1 MITLEFPITPPY
13 KADILRQYGRNLS
26 RYPVVKAEVDAFL
39 RGQDETF
46 ALCLQYLYGH
56 MAAQDVL
63 SASVSVFASY
73 VQATLEAFRQMR
85 DDGEIFESTMYAGH
99 NYGSCKKDVQQ
110 ILESGRNARGL
121 GGVKMPRMN
130 MAFTPV
136 NHDFIMTIAR
146 MTGQTYT
153 DFVNHVIDLY
163 REEHKEQYEAALKL
177 RNSI

>member
-1 MITLEFPITPPY
+1 MAKTKDFS
-13 KADILRQYGRNLS
+13 NLDTS
-26 RYPVVKAEVDAFL
+26 RAMQQL
-39 RGQDETF
+39 QT
-46 ALCLQYLYGH
+46 ALAQEESI
-56 MAAQDVL
+56 AQDK
-63 SASVSVFASY
+63 
-73 VQATLEAFRQMR
+73 QDKQEKPEAQEKQGRKPR
-85 DDGEIFESTMYAGH
+85 KRYTKEEA
-99 NYGSCKKDVQQ
+99 QQ